1 MSPQTT
7 GRYLHQ
13 LDFISSPVPDLAAT
27 LTTSTQADALP
38 SNGTISFLRTR
49 LQGDTALS
57 LQPEQPAGEEPE
69 DNSQWRG
76 SHNRLAALL
85 REPGLDFGMSRRIP
99 ILREDEGTRYANR
112 VPRRQSL
119 YDWAP
124 GSDDEDLYH
133 ELLSRAN
140 IPTFAQSVR
149 PQSRQLNLESHRRS
163 HSRSG
168 TRPRDEAAAARPPSW
183 AETARRG
190 YSPPRGDPSTAT
202 AALLQ
207 SIEQHRRFNARAR
220 STLQSYILDRDRRDN
235 DLTPGAATW
244 ARLHRPEQ
252 QSSGSPYP
260 AMRNLASQAD
270 LRNAYRQLFL
280 ENSSLARLKNSIRY
294 LSKLRRC
301 ETLEEG
307 LTLATDL
314 AIDDACRARQNRV
327 SECFSK
333 LSDLIVDTSSLP
345 RVAECSWLT
354 PGTVFTGSQH
364 TSRDQPPAILNQNP
378 YHDHDHDP
386 FFRPDRYHQDPGLAL
401 HDRQGR
407 RSHTRLSTNTYR
419 DRLPVPFSETSIIV
433 EHGSQASSNPSSIN
447 HNQSHIHLPSAP
459 SDNWPVNI
467 TLHDIDHT
475 TQTLSG
481 TMSATHIPS
490 KMAPSSP
497 STSQGHVSSMRSFF
511 EGEIIDF
518 KIHSLETENFCT
530 GQSGE
535 VEDGCAGGGVSVDA
549 RYWRGVGPFRELLE
563 KEKCKKGQSS
573 GAGSAGGKR
582 AGKYPSRHLR
592 ITDDGDDNDEE
603 FDEDEME
610 VDEDAVE
617 DALGGEDIIASH
629 LCSRSWIENVLLK
642 EWVLMRWKERCFI
655 TDCQPAKGEAEDGA
669 VAAEAQGGSPAQPQ
683 DRFESPE
690 TGQPAARDAFSISS
704 GDPTTYGLTISGF
717 YYVALRRQTGEIDG
731 LYYDPGSQPFQVLEL
746 RPQVQGHGGCAG
758 GGGGGGGVGI
768 KTRWPAL
775 GFQ

>member
-1 MSPQTT
+1 MPPPNSTAQSPSLSPRTT

-27 LTTSTQADALP
+27 LTTQADALP
-38 SNGTISFLRTR
+38 SNGT
-49 LQGDTALS
+49 
-57 LQPEQPAGEEPE
+57 EQPVGEEPE
-69 DNSQWRG
+69 DNRQWRG
-76 SHNRLAALL
+76 SDNRLAALG
-85 REPGLDFGMSRRIP
+85 REPGFDSGMSRRIP

-112 VPRRQSL
+112 VPQRQSL

-163 HSRSG
+163 HSRSR
-168 TRPRDEAAAARPPSW
+168 THPRDEAAARPASW
-183 AETARRG
+183 VETARRG
-190 YSPPRGDPSTAT
+190 YSPPRGDASIAT
-202 AALLQ
+202 VALLQ

-235 DLTPGAATW
+235 DLTPSASTW
-244 ARLHRPEQ
+244 ARLHRPDQ
-252 QSSGSPYP
+252 QSPGSPYP

-294 LSKLRRC
+294 LSKLRGC

-314 AIDDACRARQNRV
+314 AIDNACRARPNRV
-327 SECFSK
+327 SERCSK
-333 LSDLIVDTSSLP
+333 LSDLVVDTSSLP
-345 RVAECSWLT
+345 LVAECSWLT

-364 TSRDQPPAILNQNP
+364 TSRDQPPAILNRNP
-378 YHDHDHDP
+378 HHDRDP

-401 HDRQGR
+401 HERQRR
-407 RSHTRLSTNTYR
+407 RSHTRLGTNTYR
-419 DRLPVPFSETSIIV
+419 DRLPVPVSETSMIV
-433 EHGSQASSNPSSIN
+433 QHGSPATSRPPSIN
-447 HNQSHIHLPSAP
+447 HNQSHVHLPSAP
-459 SDNWPVNI
+459 SDNWPVNV

-481 TMSATHIPS
+481 TMSATQIPS
-490 KMAPSSP
+490 KISPSSP
-497 STSQGHVSSMRSFF
+497 STSTTQPSQGDASSMRSFF

-530 GQSGE
+530 GQSAE
-535 VEDGCAGGGVSVDA
+535 AEDGCAGGGVSVDA

-563 KEKCKKGQSS
+563 KEKGKRDRSG
-573 GAGSAGGKR
+573 GAGIAGGKR
-582 AGKYPSRHLR
+582 AGKYPSRDAR
-592 ITDDGDDNDEE
+592 INEHGDDNDEDV
-603 FDEDEME
+603 DEDEME

-655 TDCQPAKGEAEDGA
+655 TDCPPAKGEAADKG
-669 VAAEAQGGSPAQPQ
+669 VAEEAQGGNPAQPQ
-683 DRFESPE
+683 DRYESRE
-690 TGQPAARDAFSISS
+690 TGQPAAREAVSIVS

-717 YYVALRRQTGEIDG
+717 YYVALRRQTGEIEG
-731 LYYDPGSQPFQVLEL
+731 LYYDPGSLPFQVLEL
-746 RPQVQGHGGCAG
+746 RPQVPGQWGCAG
-758 GGGGGGGVGI
+758 DGVGI
-768 KTRWPAL
+768 KAKWPAL
-775 GFQ
+775 GFR

>member
-1 MSPQTT
+1 M
-7 GRYLHQ
+7 
-13 LDFISSPVPDLAAT
+13 AAT
-27 LTTSTQADALP
+27 LTTPADALP

-57 LQPEQPAGEEPE
+57 LQQERPVGEEPE

-76 SHNRLAALL
+76 WDNRLAALQ
-85 REPGLDFGMSRRIP
+85 EPDFDSGMSRRIP
-99 ILREDEGTRYANR
+99 IVREDEGTRYANR
-112 VPRRQSL
+112 VPQRQSL

-163 HSRSG
+163 HSRSR
-168 TRPRDEAAAARPPSW
+168 TRPRDEAAARPLSW
-183 AETARRG
+183 VETARRG

-235 DLTPGAATW
+235 DLTPSASTW

-252 QSSGSPYP
+252 QSPGSPYP

-307 LTLATDL
+307 LALATDL

-345 RVAECSWLT
+345 LVAECSWLT

-364 TSRDQPPAILNQNP
+364 TSRDHPSAILNRNRH
-378 YHDHDHDP
+378 HDRDA
-386 FFRPDRYHQDPGLAL
+386 FFRLDRYHQDSGLAL
-401 HDRQGR
+401 HDRQRR

-419 DRLPVPFSETSIIV
+419 DRLPVPFPETSITV
-433 EHGSQASSNPSSIN
+433 QHGSPATSNPPSIN
-447 HNQSHIHLPSAP
+447 HSQSHIHLPSAP

-481 TMSATHIPS
+481 TMSATHIPGRIS
-490 KMAPSSP
+490 PSSP
-497 STSQGHVSSMRSFF
+497 SPSTTQHSQGHASSMRSFF

-535 VEDGCAGGGVSVDA
+535 AEDGCGGCGVSIDA

-563 KEKCKKGQSS
+563 KEKGKKDQS
-573 GAGSAGGKR
+573 GGTGIAGGKR
-582 AGKYPSRHLR
+582 AGKYPSRHSR
-592 ITDDGDDNDEE
+592 INEGGEDNDEDVE
-603 FDEDEME
+603 EDEME
-610 VDEDAVE
+610 DDEDAVE

-629 LCSRSWIENVLLK
+629 LRSRSWIENVLLK

-655 TDCQPAKGEAEDGA
+655 KDCQRAKGEVEDRA
-669 VAAEAQGGSPAQPQ
+669 VAVAGEAQSGSPAQLQ
-683 DRFESPE
+683 DRYGTQEI
-690 TGQPAARDAFSISS
+690 GHPAARDAVSIIS

-717 YYVALRRQTGEIDG
+717 YYVALRRQTGEIEG
-731 LYYDPGSQPFQVLEL
+731 LYYDPGSLPFQVLEL
-746 RPQVQGHGGCAG
+746 KPQIPGQGGC
-758 GGGGGGGVGI
+758 GGVGV
-768 KTRWPAL
+768 KARWPAL
-775 GFQ
+775 GFR